1 MRVTRLVVWLALAG
15 SLLMSPV
22 TAVAVGQIP
31 VPLEGL
37 PIPQPPSVS
46 AETWLVF
53 DETFDQVLA
62 SQDPDVRRPMASTTK
77 MMTALVVLAEV
88 DVTDRVVISQNA
100 ADAGESEIGLY
111 AGESVSVNDLLHALL
126 LQSANDAAIA
136 LAEHVGGS
144 VGGFVEMMNDQVVE
158 LGLENTQFVNP
169 HGLDADGHFSS
180 ATDLLAIARVGLDDP
195 TFARIV
201 QTTSYDLPVSPDG
214 VARTARLTN
223 ELVRTYQG
231 AFGVKTGFTDG
242 AGLTL
247 VAGADRDGRRIFAV
261 VMGSE
266 DHFAD
271 SARLLDFGFE
281 AFTVLSVFDVAE
293 QLGVIRSGS
302 DTEPALAE
310 SPVDVFA
317 PSDNEIV
324 SQPQVDENGVV
335 IVAMID
341 DEVVGSTAIQ
351 APQMTP
357 LPSLRDSFSWAGR
370 YWNWLWGLDESA

>member
-1 MRVTRLVVWLALAG
+1 MKVPRLVVGLALAG

-22 TAVAVGQIP
+22 AAVAVGQIP

-46 AETWLVF
+46 AETWVVY

-88 DVTDRVVISQNA
+88 DVTDQVVISQEA
-100 ADAGESEIGLY
+100 ANAGESEIGLY

-136 LAEHVGGS
+136 LAEHVAGS
-144 VGGFVEMMNDQVVE
+144 VAGFVEMMNDQAVE
-158 LGLENTQFVNP
+158 LGLENTQFANP

-180 ATDLLAIARVGLDDP
+180 AMDLLAIARVGLDDP

-201 QTTSYDLPVSPDG
+201 QTTSYDLPASPDG

-242 AGLTL
+242 AGLSL
-247 VAGADRDGRRIFAV
+247 VAGAERDGRRIFTV

-317 PSDNEIV
+317 PSDNEV
-324 SQPQVDENGVV
+324 VAQPQVDDDGVV